1 MFSAR
6 TKVVEYFAAFS
17 FELIRPGKNL
27 SPDLLNI
34 AATRNGDGNEDLDS
48 GASTVATTV
57 SFLRVSVPLL
67 VGDSLLQATAKR
79 TETRAAKRIFIR
91 EVFIGLQR
99 GKGKKIGE
107 LAVCFN
113 MLKYSPVQ
121 MELATFAS
129 SKIDT
134 TLYMKKSI
142 LLFASSILLTVTSFA
157 QVKTTPVVPVAGTP
171 DPNDPILMTIG
182 DTKVHLSEFM
192 YVYKKNN
199 KDQANDPAALENYL
213 DLFTTF
219 KMKVKEAEELSLD
232 TSASFKN
239 ELAGYRHQ
247 VAQPYLTDKKVND
260 SLLMEAYSRMQED
273 LRASH
278 VLIRCDENALPQDTE
293 IAWSKAIIVNGLIA
307 GKANVKQIND
317 YEAKLKAKYKITK
330 ASPPADTM
338 KIYNLVSPL
347 RQLEKKYRGKPAPF
361 DEVAFLVSEDES
373 AKQNRGDLGYFTAF
387 SMVYPFETM
396 AYKTPVGKVGGPL
409 RTRFGYHIIKVTD
422 RRPAQGEILVAHIM
436 VKAPEGMPSAD
447 SITARAKIYEIYAKV
462 KAGEDFATLAKQFSD
477 DKPTS
482 VNGGQLPWFG
492 LYKMPQ
498 TFEKAA
504 FALANNGD
512 VSEPI
517 KTAWGWHII
526 KRVDKRGIASFE
538 SMKGELKT
546 RVSRDQRAMQGRT
559 SLIAK
564 VKVDNKFTEYP
575 VTKQDYYKL
584 LDSTFYQGKWSSDKV
599 KSLNK
604 VMFTLGTT
612 SYTQHDFAVYLE
624 NHQTRRPK
632 ADNKTLIDEAY
643 KNFVDD
649 ACVAYEDS
657 MLEIKYSDFRNL
669 MQEYR
674 DGILLFDLMDKKVW
688 SKAVKDTTG
697 LRNYYEL
704 NKTKYMWGERA
715 DATVYSC
722 KDAATS
728 KALRKLLKAGKDEK
742 TILATLNKDSQLNVT
757 VDHKVWNKAENA
769 LVDGNWNIGISPD
782 QTKDGRIV
790 FVSTTK
796 IIPPTPKTLQEARGV
811 ITSDYQNQLEKD
823 WVGSLKKKYPV
834 VINRDVLKQ
843 VK

>member
-1 MFSAR
+1 M
-6 TKVVEYFAAFS
+6 
-17 FELIRPGKNL
+17 IC
-27 SPDLLNI
+27 
-34 AATRNGDGNEDLDS
+34 
-48 GASTVATTV
+48 
-57 SFLRVSVPLL
+57 
-67 VGDSLLQATAKR
+67 
-79 TETRAAKRIFIR
+79 
-91 EVFIGLQR
+91 FIGFQR
-99 GKGKKIGE
+99 RKVRKIGE
-107 LAVCFN
+107 LRECFN
-113 MLKYSPVQ
+113 MLKYSPVL
-121 MELATFAS
+121 MEIATFAS

-134 TLYMKKSI
+134 TQPMKKSI
-142 LLFASSILLTVTSFA
+142 LLFANALLLTVTSIA
-157 QVKTTPVVPVAGTP
+157 QVKTTPAVPVAGTP

-219 KMKVKEAEELSLD
+219 KMKVKEAQEMMLD
-232 TSASFKN
+232 TSTAFKT
-239 ELAGYRHQ
+239 ELSGYRHQ

-273 LRASH
+273 IRASH
-278 VLIRCDENALPQDTE
+278 ILVRCDENALPQDTE
-293 IAWSKAIIVNGLIA
+293 IAWSKATIVYGLIS

-330 ASPPADTM
+330 TSPPADTL
-338 KIYNLVSPL
+338 KIFNLVSPL

-373 AKQNRGDLGYFTAF
+373 AKQNKGDLGFFTAF
-387 SMVYPFETM
+387 SMVYPFETI
-396 AYKTPVGKVGGPL
+396 AYKTPVGKVGGPA

-436 VKAPEGMPSAD
+436 IKAPDGMPAAD
-447 SITARAKIYEIYAKV
+447 SISARAKINEIYAKV

-477 DKPTS
+477 DKPSAT
-482 VNGGQLPWFG
+482 NGGQLPWFG

-504 FALANNGD
+504 FALANNND

-526 KRVDKRGIASFE
+526 KRIDKRGIASFE
-538 SMKGELKT
+538 SMKSDLKN
-546 RVSRDQRAMQGRT
+546 RVSRDQRAQQGKV

-564 VKVDNKFTEYP
+564 VKTENKFTEY
-575 VTKQDYYKL
+575 VFTKQEFYKYV
-584 LDSTFYQGKWSSDKV
+584 DSTYWQGHWSSEKV
-599 KSLNK
+599 KALNK

-612 SYTQHDFAVYLE
+612 SYTQHDFAIYLE
-624 NHQTRRPK
+624 THQTRRPQ
-632 ADNKTLIDEAY
+632 ADIKKLVDEAY

-688 SKAVKDTTG
+688 SKAVKDTIG
-697 LRNYYEL
+697 LRNFYEQ
-704 NKTKYMWGERA
+704 NKTKYMWAERA

-728 KALRKLLKAGKDEK
+728 KALRKLLKSGKDEK

-757 VDHKVWNKAENA
+757 VDHKVWSKAENA
-769 LVDGNWNIGISPD
+769 LVDGNWKVGISAD
-782 QTKDGRIV
+782 QTKDGRVV

-823 WVGSLKKKYPV
+823 WVDSLKKKYPV
-834 VINRDVLKQ
+834 VINREVLKL